1 MEKARNREARRR
13 EASKRRTS
21 LPRRISLRPSA
32 RGEQTA
38 RLLGE
43 RPHMA
48 LSASAMI
55 SQATNIVRYRY
66 SNKQHALHFC
76 SCCWCSW
83 MCHRPSRY
91 TRTAL
96 LPLSAER
103 ALLLILVQEFIA
115 AILCSPSI
123 VAFDLRGYNPRR
135 IPIDRSAPRLRES
148 KSCGKTPSR
157 YPRNAS
163 DQPIDVGRIC

>member
-1 MEKARNREARRR
+1 MLIDSDKGRHPVHADRLQA
-13 EASKRRTS
+13 S
-21 LPRRISLRPSA
+21 LPCAISP
-32 RGEQTA
+32 
-38 RLLGE
+38 
-43 RPHMA
+43 PHSNTRVWA
-48 LSASAMI
+48 GG
-55 SQATNIVRYRY
+55 

-96 LPLSAER
+96 LPLSAAR

-148 KSCGKTPSR
+148 KSWWE
-157 YPRNAS
+157 N
-163 DQPIDVGRIC
+163 PIHVRFLGVGGRTWVVQRAFL